1 MTPLMLGVALL
12 FLLLLLMLIGSRV
25 AYSVIFISVL
35 GVFLLKGWGSTSV
48 FIGGIAISEV
58 GSYTYSALPLF
69 ILMGYFTFYAGIA
82 DDLFKATKVW
92 VKHIHG
98 GLPTATII
106 ASAGFATVSGASTA
120 ATSVLGRIAIPQ
132 MLSAGVRPPLAA
144 GVVAMGGCLAAL
156 IPPSTVMVV
165 YGILTEQSISKMLLA
180 GIIPGVLTVSV
191 YVAYI
196 YITSRFQ
203 NNQASSKEEPSSWKE
218 RVISLKLTFP
228 IIALFLLVIGG
239 IYLGVFTPTEAAGI
253 GAVGAL
259 FISIILRRMTWEK
272 LKLSLLDT
280 IKTTCMIFFIM
291 VGISIFSRF
300 LSLAGINQVISG
312 YVLAIDASPIVIV
325 IIMLFIYLILGMF
338 MDAVSMMML
347 TLPIFFPIIKVLE
360 LDPIWYGI
368 LVVKMAEIGLVS
380 PPVGLNCFIV
390 KGVADELKLTDI
402 FRGVMPFIFL
412 EILTVAILLM
422 YPSIVTVIL

>member
-1 MTPLMLGVALL
+1 MSATVLGTALL
-12 FLLLLLMLIGSRV
+12 VLLIVLMTIGSRV
-25 AYSVIFISVL
+25 SYSVIFVSAL
-35 GVFLLKGWGSTSV
+35 GIFLLKGWTPTAT
-48 FIGGIAISEV
+48 FIGGLSISEV

-82 DDLFKATKVW
+82 DDLFDATKTW
-92 VKHIHG
+92 VKHING

-120 ATSVLGRIAIPQ
+120 ATSVLGKISIPQ
-132 MLSAGVRPPLAA
+132 MLDAGVKPSMAA

-180 GIIPGVLTVSV
+180 GIIPGVLTVSIYIV
-191 YVAYI
+191 YI
-196 YITSRFQ
+196 YISSRLDRQ
-203 NNQASSKEEPSSWKE
+203 KSGSTEQAASWYE
-218 RVISLKLTFP
+218 RVASLRLVLP
-228 IIALFLLVIGG
+228 IASLFLLVIGG

-253 GAVGAL
+253 GALGAL
-259 FISIILRRMTWEK
+259 SISLVMRRMTWEK

-291 VGISIFSRF
+291 VGISLFSRF
-300 LSLAGINQVISG
+300 LSLAGISQVISG
-312 YVLAIDASPIVIV
+312 YVINIDVSPITIV
-325 IIMLFIYLILGMF
+325 VLMLFIYLILGMF

-347 TLPIFFPIIKVLE
+347 TLPIFFPIIKSLG

-368 LVVKMAEIGLVS
+368 LVIKMAEIGLVS

-390 KGVADELKLTDI
+390 KGVATRLKLTEI
-402 FRGVMPFIFL
+402 FKGVMPFILL
-412 EILTVAILLM
+412 EILTVVILLL
-422 YPSIVTVIL
+422 YPSIVTIIL